1 MASIRDTL
9 AKLLAKESP
18 SAIQGTPLGNAYP
31 DLAQPEQPLEAPMLS
46 PDDLIGTGIGKA
58 ALAGGAKLAPLLM
71 GIVKNPSMEKAAIEH
86 FGITHSPKE
95 TGYIL
100 DNGTR
105 LDLSG
110 RNNAVGYTKQG
121 DRYMP
126 EAGQQDYL
134 RGDRVVDHRDLGDIV
149 GPGSG
154 NENLST
160 FMDQSGAA
168 RYFPNTGISLT
179 HTNKPS
185 AKQIET
191 VVKDFRMNGEPLIVD
206 IDHTVHGGNLASK
219 EFSNPKTSEVLNW
232 LEKEYGKFTN
242 K

>member
-9 AKLLAKESP
+9 TKLLANDKPEP
-18 SAIQGTPLGNAYP
+18 GTPLARAVGQYP
-31 DLAQPEQPLEAPMLS
+31 FQQGEAPLEAPMLS

-100 DNGTR
+100 DSGAR

-121 DRYMP
+121 DKYMP
-126 EAGQQDYL
+126 EAGKQDYL

-160 FMDQSGAA
+160 FMDQSGAV
-168 RYFPNTGISLT
+168 RYFPETGISLT

-191 VVKDFRMNGEPLIVD
+191 VVRDFRMNGEPLIVD

-219 EFSNPKTSEVLNW
+219 EFSNPKASDVLNW

>member
-31 DLAQPEQPLEAPMLS
+31 DVAQPEPGLEAPFLS

-58 ALAGGAKLAPLLM
+58 ALVGGAKLAPLLM

-86 FGITHSPKE
+86 FGITQSPKE

-100 DNGTR
+100 DSGAR

-121 DRYMP
+121 DKYMP

-154 NENLST
+154 NENLSK
-160 FMDQSGAA
+160 FMDQSGAV

-185 AKQIET
+185 AKQVET

>member
-1 MASIRDTL
+1 MASLRDTL
-9 AKLLAKESP
+9 ANLFAKENP
-18 SAIQGTPLGNAYP
+18 SAIQGTPLGKAYP
-31 DLAQPEQPLEAPMLS
+31 NVAQQEPGLEAPMFS
-46 PDDLIGTGIGKA
+46 PDDLVGTGIGKA
-58 ALAGGAKLAPLLM
+58 AIVGGAKLAPLLM

-121 DRYMP
+121 DRYVP
-126 EAGQQDYL
+126 ETGQQDYL
-134 RGDRVVDHRDLGDIV
+134 RGDRAVDHRDLGDIV
-149 GPGSG
+149 GSGSG
-154 NENLST
+154 NERLST
-160 FMDQSGAA
+160 FMDQSGAV
-168 RYFPNTGISLT
+168 RYFPETGISLT

-191 VVKDFRMNGEPLIVD
+191 VVRDFRMNGEPLIVD

-219 EFSNPKTSEVLNW
+219 EFSNPKASDVLNW